1 MAAGSTGVQAP
12 GLSTPAGTGSA
23 YRPGAHGP
31 GSEAGA
37 PKASGAHRRQRDP
50 SVSVPAP
57 APAMPHHAEAPE
69 EARCGLVSVL
79 KGPECERAAERLR
92 RRGSHTSGPGSR
104 TGQDSVTHES
114 RASGA
119 STGGHSGT
127 LAGPACPGELTHQFV
142 RVPQNHRLDGN
153 PRDEGTC
160 GGRRDTSR
168 FRSGTTPPAR
178 PGWVSEQ
185 SGLPGQRP
193 LGAGRGHPV
202 PATDTQTK
210 PQGRRRQTGE
220 HSGPRHSA
228 GGEGLLHLLAEKE
241 R

>member
-168 FRSGTTPPAR
+168 FRSGTSPAR
-178 PGWVSEQ
+178 TARLGLGTEWASRSE
-185 SGLPGQRP
+185 
-193 LGAGRGHPV
+193 AI
-202 PATDTQTK
+202 
-210 PQGRRRQTGE
+210 GRRPWTPRAGHGHSDQTPGSQE
-220 HSGPRHSA
+220 TDRRTLRAKALCRG
-228 GGEGLLHLLAEKE
+228 
-241 R
+241 

>member
-69 EARCGLVSVL
+69 EAWCGLVSVL

-127 LAGPACPGELTHQFV
+127 LAGPACPENSLTSLFGYRKTTGWTGTPGMKAPV
-142 RVPQNHRLDGN
+142 
-153 PRDEGTC
+153 EG
-160 GGRRDTSR
+160 GGTPLVSAVARP
-168 FRSGTTPPAR
+168 PPAR